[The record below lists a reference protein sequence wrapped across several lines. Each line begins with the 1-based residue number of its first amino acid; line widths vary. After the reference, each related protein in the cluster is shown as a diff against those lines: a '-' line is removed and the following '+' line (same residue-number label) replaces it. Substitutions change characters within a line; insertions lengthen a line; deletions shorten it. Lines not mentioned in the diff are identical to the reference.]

1 MTGSRRTEGAGA
13 GGSPARTPPA
23 RDLARHHDGSLY
35 DTARQCPVALAE
47 LAEDVR
53 GGGSFRARDA
63 ATGRDCTYRVLAAVL
78 AQEVAWGAG
87 MPGRNG
93 LSALRAAVSAVRP
106 PAPG

>member
-1 MTGSRRTEGAGA
+1 MGSRRTEGAGP
-13 GGSPARTPPA
+13 GGTPVRTPPT
-23 RDLARHHDGSLY
+23 RDLARHHDGSLF
-35 DTARQCPVALAE
+35 DMARQRPVALAE

-53 GGGSFRARDA
+53 AGGSFRARDA

-87 MPGRNG
+87 VPGQNG

-106 PAPG
+106 PTPG